1 MKKLFAL
8 LLSVVCLGMA
18 LFAAGCAP
26 AEQPKFSVNA
36 EGELICVFADGT
48 TQNLGKVRGEDGK
61 DGADGENGK
70 DGLNGK
76 DGQDGEDGSKI
87 TIGEN
92 GHWYIDGEDT
102 FYIAGERDVIEVDM
116 SGEAYVENQP
126 LPIQFRNVP
135 QTQHE
140 LDEDKVKVGY
150 KEDGEIRYIA
160 LDTQKMDD
168 IFVYYDRLCRDFP
181 SDRNGLLF
189 LPDPN
194 NSNIEVSYYLY
205 QSFNEDGTPK
215 IMMEHTLE
223 GYVRVNGKEYFFKII
238 INLVAIDEE
247 QVSSDKLID
256 VEYADAF
263 VRYICKDGDKLITQ
277 PCQYTTAD
285 IWRNPHND
293 ITSVGGGIYYPKTE
307 GNPYAEDM
315 THMIGSFYHEKE
327 YYFLSVAF
335 SFYDGQVM
343 TDEEV
348 FRSVKSIMETLQN
361 SFVVYDYEHYKHQ
374 FDNEAEV

>member
-76 DGQDGEDGSKI
+76 DGADGKNGKDGQDGEDGSKI

-102 FYIAGERDVIEVDM
+102 FYIADERDVIEVDM

-135 QTQHE
+135 QT
-140 LDEDKVKVGY
+140 
-150 KEDGEIRYIA
+150 
-160 LDTQKMDD
+160 
-168 IFVYYDRLCRDFP
+168 
-181 SDRNGLLF
+181 
-189 LPDPN
+189 
-194 NSNIEVSYYLY
+194 
-205 QSFNEDGTPK
+205 
-215 IMMEHTLE
+215 
-223 GYVRVNGKEYFFKII
+223 
-238 INLVAIDEE
+238 
-247 QVSSDKLID
+247 
-256 VEYADAF
+256 
-263 VRYICKDGDKLITQ
+263 
-277 PCQYTTAD
+277 
-285 IWRNPHND
+285 
-293 ITSVGGGIYYPKTE
+293 
-307 GNPYAEDM
+307 
-315 THMIGSFYHEKE
+315 
-327 YYFLSVAF
+327 
-335 SFYDGQVM
+335 
-343 TDEEV
+343 
-348 FRSVKSIMETLQN
+348 
-361 SFVVYDYEHYKHQ
+361 
-374 FDNEAEV
+374 

>member
-70 DGLNGK
+70 DG
-76 DGQDGEDGSKI
+76 QDGEDGSKI

-140 LDEDKVKVGY
+140 LDMENVTIDLND
-150 KEDGEIRYIA
+150 EGEIDEMF
-160 LDTQKMDD
+160 LQTSD
-168 IFVYYDRLCRDFP
+168 IEDVFAFYDMACRGFDP
-181 SDRNGLLF
+181 DINGLLL
-189 LPDPN
+189 LPDATGLKGI
-194 NSNIEVSYYLY
+194 STTYKVVQYLKRDETLY
-205 QSFNEDGTPK
+205 KKFIFNYE
-215 IMMEHTLE
+215 LE
-223 GYVRVNGKEYFFKII
+223 GVIQLDEVVYAFSVVIQP
-238 INLVAIDEE
+238 VAINEE
-247 QVSSDKLID
+247 QFYKTNLTNPGYEDT
-256 VEYADAF
+256 F
-263 VRYICKDGDKLITQ
+263 VRYICADGDKIITQ